1 MKRVII
7 NDLCIKLHGG
17 SDSNRKMSVCR
28 GEDGMTAFD
37 GEAFVDRFNIV
48 WDSHDIDGIAEMFT
62 EDVVFEASF
71 GPQPY
76 GERAVG
82 VEAARRLAAAVFE
95 RIPDLRFREIRHF
108 VSPAF
113 AVVES
118 VTTGTPVGGAPYEVH
133 LVDLLTIRDGKIAAK
148 RSYRKARL

>member
-1 MKRVII
+1 MA
-7 NDLCIKLHGG
+7 
-17 SDSNRKMSVCR
+17 
-28 GEDGMTAFD
+28 AFD
-37 GEAFVDRFNIV
+37 GEALVERFNTV
-48 WDSHDIDGIAEMFT
+48 WDAHDIDGIAEMFT

-71 GPQPY
+71 GTQPY

-82 VEAARRLAAAVFE
+82 RDAARKLAAAIFE
-95 RIPDLRFREIRHF
+95 RIPDLRFKEIRHF
-108 VSPAF
+108 VSPEF

-118 VTTGTPVGGAPYEVH
+118 VTSGTPVGGPPYEVH